1 MNTEEIF
8 KQGSVLISNPKYTGK
23 KKSKE
28 PPYIRTLGIGEEI
41 SPGINAAKSFTDNVA
56 DSWTMGNTDK
66 YQRYGV
72 TPNRISP
79 NLDKELADNQSNISK
94 AFNALGQSL
103 YSEAFLGTI
112 KAVPDL
118 FDLIG
123 QKVFGLGDD
132 YQNPLGSKIQEWQD
146 YYNNEVAPIYS
157 DPTRNDI
164 LNGGLDNF
172 GWWMSNVPS
181 VMSSL
186 TLLIPST
193 GAVAGLKALAGA
205 TKLGAATRWG
215 IRAMSGLNKLEE
227 GAQLTKAQRIGSKLA
242 NSLKEGG
249 KGSIF
254 LENAANATLQRAME
268 NYQEAQ
274 GVYKDMYTEAM
285 DKLNNMSDSEYQDFI
300 NKNPETIKNAGNDDK
315 ESVAKYIAKE
325 SADRDFVTN
334 FGNVTFDIIQMY
346 GLRGFWKG
354 LKDSHGSYNL
364 NKALRTAKENIGK
377 TPEQIAKAEKDASF
391 WLKAKN
397 NAIDMLKNE
406 KVIIAGELSEGV
418 EEAVNY
424 VAQMEGMNLG
434 RTLLNDDNA
443 ITTAW
448 DDRLKRYAKD
458 GGLWDSAFW
467 GVLGGVVFHHAGSGF
482 RRIQATINEKNNKEE
497 TNEKT
502 SEGKVNSPF
511 SLAETSEIKA
521 RKSNIDSW
529 VQSFNNFLD
538 NAAKIKDGINP
549 YSETETDKKLTST
562 AEKEIAREKAEEEL
576 FTNMTLNAAH
586 NGNLGLLK
594 ELVKSDEIRQTLV
607 DKGLAAEDDSRDY
620 QRRMLDRMEKVQ
632 NDYETEIE
640 KLYNIANNFTVGK
653 NKDDVVPFEYLQIL
667 ATDNVRNKYKID
679 RINSTINSTEALI
692 NSALQNEEIRKVFG
706 NNVTYEDI
714 KNAKKDE
721 FLSFALGQ
729 LYSQRNEITNDV
741 EHKNDISSLIT
752 IDNINKNIKAI
763 GELLS
768 STSLRKA
775 TLISW
780 NAYNEVETKNGK
792 KATTLKTNLSGEAKV
807 LNDIL
812 NMNVRDIEGNV
823 VESKNAEQIKKL
835 DEYAAK
841 HGITG
846 KFTDVI
852 EGLTIE
858 ETDRQNEAKY
868 KSILSNLAKADE
880 YGISGTTKKLSDLL
894 IDLVSNESNRDY
906 YKNKLVNNKKNL
918 ADEISYLNQTMNE
931 GRMKVILES
940 NKVIRDTI
948 KNHAENGDE
957 RNSLINSI
965 SAAYNKDS
973 EQFDRL
979 ISFLDDTEKA
989 NFKDA
994 IENLNLSSKLNY
1006 RLGLQIQDEY
1016 RSIDWLKTK
1025 ISDEEAK
1032 QKQIEEET
1040 NKQAEEENKGGIEET
1055 PLVGEPENKPKPESK
1070 SQEPGKQSAESKQ
1083 NQPKQKQP
1091 INQSQQKP
1099 KAEESNKKSFKINL
1113 NDSNG
1118 GYLALDS
1125 NTIGIEIDNADY
1137 QVEHNPDFSSNDFLF
1152 YPISDKGKTNDEF
1165 MDGTEKVLNPEAI
1178 IVRPARVKIDNDGN
1192 YSIIEKGE
1200 IGQVDDNKPDEV
1212 QSSKAATEVYNNAV
1226 AEKKRRKKE
1235 KEAANSSTGG
1245 IQQGNQTPIVPATP
1259 EPATPT
1265 TPEPINSPATT
1276 PTTPEP
1282 QTQPAPN
1289 QNKPKSLSVDSEAE
1303 IRNKTMTVYNKTGT
1317 ITKED
1322 VDNIKNDYIN
1332 KGYDE
1337 DSIKKLING
1346 VITVINKRKKTNIP
1360 KVDEFES
1367 SITELYFAT
1376 NDTIFYANDKEKA
1389 KISTN
1394 KFVAAADNFLTKYV
1408 AATNLPQLNGVSY
1421 GTYED
1426 LLRYVNELFPD
1437 SDVSEFIYNSLL
1449 AYLKTKTGKSKFV
1462 ITDETDA
1469 NTGESLKNANKTIV
1483 DRNAEKRLEGVSRSF
1498 SLNLRNLGFSTE
1510 RLAQSQ
1516 EALSKLK
1523 TGDKLSLEQYTRD
1536 NGTKVLLVKSEGIVI
1551 GYLGI
1556 PNIDESTGLYT
1567 QVNDGI
1573 RYAVDSSEDG
1583 ANDGDLKQFLKNI
1596 INNVDSDFEEFNSII
1611 HDLAFGKDSN
1621 NKPKTITDEI
1631 IKRLNNNKAF
1641 QEFHLNYVEAD
1652 SANENDLKAING
1664 LVKLW
1669 RYCYKVKDYRD
1680 SPNIA
1685 LRNGFYETLSNSIDS
1700 FFDKLRHSYN
1710 ETMSFVEATNYNNIS
1725 IEADNISKG
1734 QIVRSVNFE
1743 QSGLGIPEYSA
1754 NPIKDIINPNEI
1766 EDFDLYASNG
1776 QTPIGV
1782 AGYRVAY
1789 GNTKMVVN
1797 RENGTKDIVDC
1808 FPVSFAG
1815 QQYNTLE
1822 YGKVVKADVNYGPDY
1837 TSLRECIIN
1846 QLNELCNNVWNDNN
1860 KVANPIDLVNFLD
1873 KVLNLR
1879 NSSMF
1884 IGGCRAIYSGN
1895 ALYLNLSDNSSIA
1908 IFTSTRTGQPMV
1920 RFNNVNG
1927 VTKSYSWAAINTDVK
1942 VIKDAIINI
1951 LNNSKVNLNFSL
1963 LKSDVTND
1971 TPLGDNS
1978 MFSRNADGKLVIDIP
1993 DYNGIPGVH
2002 FEYGSFKDFV
2012 VKNNLVRV
2020 DIGKNAYG
2028 SNFNKLDITKEGA
2041 SPTVSFKVP
2050 KVTETDSKPPVEDN
2064 TPKPVARDF
2073 KQEIQDVI
2081 NNDDIKSEDKGF
2093 EIAKL
2098 LYINPNDSENKLNGL
2113 KNNIIISRIL
2123 NHRVIFD
2130 ETKFANRDK
2139 TVNALYDPKDK
2150 AIYLGDRFI
2159 DVIDNKAS
2167 KGHDGR
2173 NNALRILFHENIH
2186 AQLDELRSRDKAKH
2200 DRLVKQMQG
2209 IYNDF
2214 VTAINQD
2221 VENINNGNFDAFSNR
2236 EYLKDL
2242 STDDERKRFID
2253 VIQQFTKFSPDSG
2266 KFEEF
2271 ITESFTNANLMNY
2284 FNSVD
2289 IKDDTK
2295 LTGSR
2300 NLWQRLLE
2308 FIGNLFDISIRKGSL
2323 REKQLK
2329 QIGNLFINNDSQ
2341 TSTEVKTDINNNNIV
2356 EEETKVEEVKP
2367 EVKDEK
2373 LEDVNKDDS
2382 DDSKDNDANVTLT
2395 GSEKYKNVS
2404 DEEYDDLDFSSIVEE
2419 EFNTY
2424 QSFSSAIKALPQSE
2438 RANFIDLVNS
2448 GEISVSCR

>member
-1 MNTEEIF
+1 MDTSSFINKGGVEIRNPLYNKKDKNSPKTIISTSVKNPSLAENIYSANPSLSVF
-8 KQGSVLISNPKYTGK
+8 DNANKYLKQGI
-23 KKSKE
+23 
-28 PPYIRTLGIGEEI
+28 
-41 SPGINAAKSFTDNVA
+41 
-56 DSWTMGNTDK
+56 
-66 YQRYGV
+66 

-94 AFNALGQSL
+94 TFNALGQTL
-103 YSEAFLGTI
+103 YSQAFLGTI
-112 KAVPDL
+112 KAFPDL

-132 YQNPLGSKIQEWQD
+132 YQNPLGNKIQEWQD

-164 LNGGLDNF
+164 LNGGLRNW
-172 GWWMSNVPS
+172 GWWMSNAPS
-181 VMSSL
+181 VMSSI

-193 GAVAGLKALAGA
+193 GVVASLKALVGA
-205 TKLGAATRWG
+205 TKLGAATRFG
-215 IRAMSGLNKLEE
+215 IRAMTGLNKLEE

-249 KGSIF
+249 KASIF
-254 LENAANATLQRAME
+254 LENTANATLQRAME

-300 NKNPETIKNAGNDDK
+300 NKNPETIKNAGNNDK

-325 SADRDFVTN
+325 SADRDFVAN
-334 FGNVTFDIIQMY
+334 LGNVTFDIIQMY

-364 NKALRTAKENIGK
+364 NKALRAAKENIGK

-406 KVIIAGELSEGV
+406 KVIIAGELSEGI

-448 DDRLKRYAKD
+448 DDRLQRYAKD

-467 GVLGGVVFHHAGSGF
+467 GVLGGVVFHHAGSAF
-482 RRIQATINEKNNKEE
+482 KRIQTTINEKNDKEK

-502 SEGKVNSPF
+502 GEGKVNSPF

-538 NAAKIKDGINP
+538 NAVKIKDGINP
-549 YSETETDKKLTST
+549 YSETETDKQLTST

-607 DKGLAAEDDSRDY
+607 DKGLTTEDSAKDY

-653 NKDDVVPFEYLQIL
+653 NKDDIVPFEYLQIL
-667 ATDNVRNKYKID
+667 ATDNVRTKYKID

-692 NSALQNEEIRKVFG
+692 NSALQDEEVRKIFG
-706 NNVTYEDI
+706 DNVTDEDI
-714 KNAKKDE
+714 KTVMRDE
-721 FLSFALGQ
+721 VLSQSLAE
-729 LYSQRNEITNDV
+729 LYRQRNEITNDV
-741 EHKNDISSLIT
+741 EHKNDISSLVA

-792 KATTLKTNLSGEAKV
+792 KVTTLKTNLSGEAKV

-812 NMNVRDIEGNV
+812 NMNVKDIEGNV
-823 VESKNAEQIKKL
+823 VESKHAEQLRKL
-835 DEYAAK
+835 DEYATK

-852 EGLTIE
+852 EGLTIA

-868 KSILSNLAKADE
+868 KAILSNLSKADE
-880 YGISGTTKKLSDLL
+880 HGISGTTKKLSDLL
-894 IDLVSNESNRDY
+894 IDLVTYQSNRDY
-906 YKNKLVNNKKNL
+906 YKNKLVTNKTNL
-918 ADEISYLNQTMNE
+918 ADEISFLNQTMNK
-931 GRMKVILES
+931 GRMKVISES
-940 NKVIRDTI
+940 NKVIRNII
-948 KNHAENGDE
+948 KNHSENEDE
-957 RNSLINSI
+957 RNSLIDSI
-965 SAAYNKDS
+965 SSAYNQDS

-979 ISFLDDTEKA
+979 ISFLNDTEKSD
-989 NFKDA
+989 FKDA
-994 IENLNLSSKLNY
+994 IDNLNLASKLNY

-1016 RSIDWLKTK
+1016 RAIDWLKTK
-1025 ISDEEAK
+1025 ISDEETK
-1032 QKQIEEET
+1032 QQKIEEEA
-1040 NKQAEEENKGGIEET
+1040 NKQAEEESKAGIEKT
-1055 PLVGEPENKPKPESK
+1055 PLAGEPETKAEPESK
-1070 SQEPGKQSAESKQ
+1070 SQEPGKQSVESKQ
-1083 NQPKQKQP
+1083 NETKQKQP

-1099 KAEESNKKSFKINL
+1099 KVEESNKKPFKINL
-1113 NDSNG
+1113 GYSINSSNG
-1118 GYLALDS
+1118 GYLTLDS

-1137 QVEHNPDFSSNDFLF
+1137 QVEPNPDPSSNDFLLF
-1152 YPISDKGKTNDEF
+1152 PISYKSKTNDEF
-1165 MDGTEKVLNPEAI
+1165 MNGTEKVLNKDAV

-1192 YSIIEKGE
+1192 YKVVEKGE
-1200 IGQVDDNKPDEV
+1200 IGQVDSNNPDEI
-1212 QSSKAATEVYNNAV
+1212 QSSQVSEEIYNNAIN
-1226 AEKKRRKKE
+1226 EKERIKSE

-1245 IQQGNQTPIVPATP
+1245 LQQGNQTPIAPV
-1259 EPATPT
+1259 
-1265 TPEPINSPATT
+1265 TPEPITSVT
-1276 PTTPEP
+1276 PKSVNISTPEP

-1289 QNKPKSLSVDSEAE
+1289 QNKPKPLSVDSEAE
-1303 IRNKTMTVYNKTGT
+1303 IRIKTMSVYKKTGN

-1322 VDNIKNDYIN
+1322 IDKIKNDYIN
-1332 KGYDE
+1332 KGYNE
-1337 DSIKKLING
+1337 DSIKKIING
-1346 VITVINKRKKTNIP
+1346 TITMINKVKKTNIS

-1367 SITELYFAT
+1367 SVNELYFAT
-1376 NDTIFYANDKEKA
+1376 NDVIFYANDKEKS
-1389 KISTN
+1389 KTSTN
-1394 KFVAAADNFLTKYV
+1394 KFVAAADNFLTKYI

-1426 LLRYVNELFPD
+1426 LLRYVNELFPN
-1437 SDVSEFIYNSLL
+1437 SDTSEFIYSSLL
-1449 AYLKTKTGKSKFV
+1449 AYLKTKAGRSKFV
-1462 ITDETDA
+1462 IIDEADA
-1469 NTGESLKNANKTIV
+1469 DSGESLKNANKTIV

-1498 SLNLRNLGFSTE
+1498 SINLRNLDFSTE

-1523 TGDKLSLEQYTRD
+1523 TGDKLTLEQYTRD
-1536 NGTKVLLVKSEGIVI
+1536 KGTKVLLVKSEGIVI
-1551 GYLGI
+1551 GYLGV
-1556 PNIDESTGLYT
+1556 PNIDGSTGLYT
-1567 QVNDGI
+1567 QINDGI
-1573 RYAVDSSEDG
+1573 RYVVDSSEDG
-1583 ANDGDLKQFLKNI
+1583 AKDGDLKQFLKNI
-1596 INNVDSDFEEFNSII
+1596 INNVNPDFEEFNSII
-1611 HDLAFGKDSN
+1611 HDLAFNKDN
-1621 NKPKTITDEI
+1621 NGKPKKVTDEV

-1641 QEFHLNYVEAD
+1641 QEFHLTYIEPD
-1652 SANENDLKAING
+1652 SENKNDIKAING

-1669 RYCYKVKDYRD
+1669 RYCYKVKDYKD

-1685 LRNGFYETLSNSIDS
+1685 LRNGFYATLSNSIDS

-1710 ETMSFVEATNYNNIS
+1710 ETMSFVEATNYDNIS

-1734 QIVRSVNFE
+1734 QIIRSVNFNE
-1743 QSGLGIPEYSA
+1743 GLNIPEYSA

-1808 FPVSFAG
+1808 FPVSFTG
-1815 QQYNTLE
+1815 QQYSTLS
-1822 YGKVVKADVNYGPDY
+1822 YGKVTKVNVKYGENYEE
-1837 TSLRECIIN
+1837 LRICIIK
-1846 QLNELCNNVWNDNN
+1846 QLNALCDNVWNNVN

-1873 KVLNLR
+1873 KILNLR

-1908 IFTSTRTGQPMV
+1908 IYTSTRTGQPMV

-1927 VTKSYSWAAINTDVK
+1927 VTKTYSWASTIDVE
-1942 VIKDAIINI
+1942 VIKNAIMDI

-1963 LKSDVTND
+1963 LKSDITNN

-1978 MFSRNADGKLVIDIP
+1978 MFSRNADGKLIIDIP

-2002 FEYGSFKDFV
+2002 FEYDSFKDFI

-2020 DIGKNAYG
+2020 DLGRNTYG
-2028 SNFNKLDITKEGA
+2028 SNFDTLDITKEGA

-2050 KVTETDSKPPVEDN
+2050 KVTESDSKPPVEDN
-2064 TPKPVARDF
+2064 TPKPVSRDF
-2073 KQEIQDVI
+2073 KQEIQDI
-2081 NNDDIKSEDKGF
+2081 IDNDDIKSEDKGF

-2098 LYINPNDSENKLNGL
+2098 LYVNPNDSENKLNGL
-2113 KNNIIISRIL
+2113 KNNIIIGRIL

-2130 ETKFANRDK
+2130 ETKFTDK
-2139 TVNALYDPKDK
+2139 DKSVNALYVPTDK
-2150 AIYLGDRFI
+2150 TIYLGNRFI
-2159 DVIDNKAS
+2159 DVINNKATN
-2167 KGHDGR
+2167 GHDGR

-2186 AQLDELRSRDKAKH
+2186 AQLDELRIKDKAKH

-2214 VTAINQD
+2214 VTALNQD
-2221 VENINNGNFDAFSNR
+2221 IENINNGNFDAFSNR

-2242 STDDERKRFID
+2242 ISDNERKKFINSIERFI
-2253 VIQQFTKFSPDSG
+2253 KFSPDSN

-2308 FIGNLFDISIRKGSL
+2308 FIGNLFDIKIRKGSL

-2329 QIGNLFINNDSQ
+2329 QIGNVFINNNSGV
-2341 TSTEVKTDINNNNIV
+2341 STEVESNINNDNVV
-2356 EEETKVEEVKP
+2356 EEENKEETKEENN
-2367 EVKDEK
+2367 EK
-2373 LEDVNKDDS
+2373 LEDIKSNERKDG
-2382 DDSKDNDANVTLT
+2382 KAKVDNDAEVDLGQNEDGYAIVDDDTL
-2395 GSEKYKNVS
+2395 
-2404 DEEYDDLDFSSIVEE
+2404 DEVNSYSSTIEE

-2424 QSFSSAIKALPQSE
+2424 QSFSSAIKALPQSD

>member
-1 MNTEEIF
+1 MDTSEVF
-8 KQGSVLISNPKYTGK
+8 KNGGINIPNPNYNPKK
-23 KKSKE
+23 KKNKE
-28 PPYIRTLGIGEEI
+28 SPYMFTNNIGKYG
-41 SPGINAAKSFTDNVA
+41 SPQAEAVA
-56 DSWTMGNTDK
+56 NSAGNNWVMDEDYTRK
-66 YQRYGV
+66 YQRYGI

-118 FDLIG
+118 IDLIG

-164 LNGGLDNF
+164 LNGGLGNF
-172 GWWMSNVPS
+172 GWWMSNIPS

-193 GAVAGLKALAGA
+193 GGVAALKALAGA
-205 TKLGAATRWG
+205 TKLGAATRYG

-300 NKNPETIKNAGNDDK
+300 NKNPETVKNAGNDDK
-315 ESVAKYIAKE
+315 ESIAKYISKE
-325 SADRDFVTN
+325 SADRDFITN
-334 FGNVTFDIIQMY
+334 FGNVTFDVIQMY

-354 LKDSHGSYNL
+354 LKDAHGSYNL

-406 KVIIAGELSEGV
+406 KTIIAGELSEGV

-448 DDRLKRYAKD
+448 DDRLQRYAKD

-502 SEGKVNSPF
+502 GEGKVNSPF

-586 NGNLGLLK
+586 NGNLGFLK

-607 DKGLAAEDDSRDY
+607 DKGLATEDDSRDY

-632 NDYETEIE
+632 DDYETEIE

-667 ATDNVRNKYKID
+667 ATYNVRTKYKID
-679 RINSTINSTEALI
+679 RINSTINSTESLI
-692 NSALQNEEIRKVFG
+692 NTALQDEEIRKTFG
-706 NNVTYEDI
+706 DNVTDEDI
-714 KNAKKDE
+714 KTVMRDQV
-721 FLSFALGQ
+721 LSQSLAE
-729 LYSQRNEITNDV
+729 LYRQRNEITNDV
-741 EHKNDISSLIT
+741 EHKNDIASLIS

-823 VESKNAEQIKKL
+823 VESKHAEQIKKL

-846 KFTDVI
+846 KFTDTI
-852 EGLTIE
+852 EGLTIA
-858 ETDRQNEAKY
+858 ETDRQNEEKY
-868 KSILSNLAKADE
+868 KAILSNLAKADE

-906 YKNKLVNNKKNL
+906 YRNKLVNNKKNL

-931 GRMKVILES
+931 GRMKVIFAS

-948 KNHAENGDE
+948 KNHAENEDE

-965 SAAYNKDS
+965 SAAYNQDS

-979 ISFLDDTEKA
+979 ISFLNDTEKA
-989 NFKDA
+989 DFKDA
-994 IENLNLSSKLNY
+994 IDNLNLASKLNY

-1040 NKQAEEENKGGIEET
+1040 NKQAEEEKKGGIEET
-1055 PLVGEPENKPKPESK
+1055 PLAGEPKTKAEPESK
-1070 SQEPGKQSAESKQ
+1070 PQKPVKQSAESKQ

-1091 INQSQQKP
+1091 INQSEQKP
-1099 KAEESNKKSFKINL
+1099 KVEESNKKSFKINL
-1113 NDSNG
+1113 AYNINSSNG
-1118 GYLALDS
+1118 GYLSLDTNS
-1125 NTIGIEIDNADY
+1125 IGIEIDNADY
-1137 QVEHNPDFSSNDFLF
+1137 QVEPNPDPSSDDFLF

-1165 MDGTEKVLNPEAI
+1165 MDGTEKVLNDGAV

-1192 YSIIEKGE
+1192 YSVIKGE
-1200 IGQVDDNKPDEV
+1200 IGQPNSNEI
-1212 QSSKAATEVYNNAV
+1212 QSSKVAMEIYNNAV
-1226 AEKKRRKKE
+1226 AEKERRKEE

-1245 IQQGNQTPIVPATP
+1245 MQQGNQTLIAPATP
-1259 EPATPT
+1259 EPVA
-1265 TPEPINSPATT
+1265 SPATT

-1289 QNKPKSLSVDSEAE
+1289 QNKPKALSIDSEAE
-1303 IRNKTMTVYNKTGT
+1303 IRNKTMTVYKKTGT

-1322 VDNIKNDYIN
+1322 VDKIKSDYIN

-1337 DSIKKLING
+1337 DSIKKVING
-1346 VITVINKRKKTNIP
+1346 IITMINKVKKTNIP
-1360 KVDEFES
+1360 KVDALES

-1376 NDTIFYANDKEKA
+1376 NDVIFYANDKEKA
-1389 KISTN
+1389 KTSTN
-1394 KFVAAADNFLTKYV
+1394 KFIAAADNFLTKYV

-1437 SDVSEFIYNSLL
+1437 SDTSEFIYNSLL
-1449 AYLKTKTGKSKFV
+1449 AYLKTKAGKSKFI
-1462 ITDETDA
+1462 ITDEADA

-1483 DRNAEKRLEGVSRSF
+1483 DRNAEKKLEGVSRSF
-1498 SLNLRNLGFSTE
+1498 SLNLRNLGFNTE

-1516 EALSKLK
+1516 EALSNLK
-1523 TGDKLSLEQYTRD
+1523 TGDKLSLEQYEKD
-1536 NGTKVLLVKSEGIVI
+1536 KGTKVLLVKSEGVVI
-1551 GYLGI
+1551 GYLGV

-1573 RYAVDSSEDG
+1573 IYVVDSNEDG
-1583 ANDGDLKQFLKNI
+1583 ANDGSLKQFLKNI

-1611 HDLAFGKDSN
+1611 HDLAFGKDDN
-1621 NKPKTITDEI
+1621 NKPKVITDEV

-1641 QEFHLNYVEAD
+1641 QEFHLNHVDSD
-1652 SANENDLKAING
+1652 SANENDIKAING

-1669 RYCYKVKDYRD
+1669 RYCYKVKDYKD

-1685 LRNGFYETLSNSIDS
+1685 LRNGFYATLSNSIDS
-1700 FFDKLRHSYN
+1700 FFDKLRNSYN

-1743 QSGLGIPEYSA
+1743 QPGLGIPEYSA

-1789 GNTKMVVN
+1789 GNTKMVIN
-1797 RENGTKDIVDC
+1797 RENGTKDIIDC

-1822 YGKVVKADVNYGPDY
+1822 YGKVVKADVNYGEDY
-1837 TSLRECIIN
+1837 NTLRTCIID
-1846 QLNELCNNVWNDNN
+1846 QLNKLCDNVWNKDN

-1927 VTKSYSWAAINTDVK
+1927 VSKSYNWGSDTDVK

-1978 MFSRNADGKLVIDIP
+1978 MFSRNADGKLIIDIP
-1993 DYNGIPGVH
+1993 DYNDIPGVH
-2002 FEYGSFKDFV
+2002 FEYDSFKDFI

-2020 DIGKNAYG
+2020 DLGRNAYG

-2041 SPTVSFKVP
+2041 SPTVLFKVP
-2050 KVTETDSKPPVEDN
+2050 KVTESESKPPVEDN
-2064 TPKPVARDF
+2064 TPKPESRDF

-2098 LYINPNDSENKLNGL
+2098 LYVNPNDSENKLNGL
-2113 KNNIIISRIL
+2113 KNNIIIGRIL

-2130 ETKFANRDK
+2130 ETKFTDKDK
-2139 TVNALYDPKDK
+2139 TVNALYNPADK
-2150 AIYLGDRFI
+2150 TIYLGNRFI
-2159 DVIDNKAS
+2159 DVINNKAS
-2167 KGHDGR
+2167 KGHNGR

-2186 AQLDELRSRDKAKH
+2186 AQLDELRTKDRAKH
-2200 DRLVKQMQG
+2200 DRLVEQMKG

-2221 VENINNGNFDAFSNR
+2221 VENINNGNFAAFSNR
-2236 EYLKDL
+2236 TYLKDL
-2242 STDDERKRFID
+2242 LDDNERKRFID
-2253 VIQQFTKFSPDSG
+2253 TIQQFTKFNPDSG

-2289 IKDDTK
+2289 VKDDTK

-2308 FIGNLFDISIRKGSL
+2308 FIGNLFDINIRKGSL

-2329 QIGNLFINNDSQ
+2329 QISNLFINNDSQ
-2341 TSTEVKTDINNNNIV
+2341 TSTEVETDTNNTNVV
-2356 EEETKVEEVKP
+2356 EEETEQEEVKP
-2367 EVKDEK
+2367 EDKTEDKDEK
-2373 LEDVNKDDS
+2373 LEEVSEDNSNDSTTDNAGVNLNDSKNKDYEDI
-2382 DDSKDNDANVTLT
+2382 DNL
-2395 GSEKYKNVS
+2395 
-2404 DEEYDDLDFSSIVEE
+2404 DDLEDFSSTIEE

-2424 QSFSSAIKALPQSE
+2424 PSFSSAIKALPQSK

-2448 GEISVSCR
+2448 GEISVACR